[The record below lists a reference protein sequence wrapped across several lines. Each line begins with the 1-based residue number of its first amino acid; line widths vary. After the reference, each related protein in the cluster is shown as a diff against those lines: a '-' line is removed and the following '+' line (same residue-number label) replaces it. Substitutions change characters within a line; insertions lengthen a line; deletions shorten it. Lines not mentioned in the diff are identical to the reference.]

1 MASPI
6 GNLSVILGTLAF
18 LALLN
23 PERVAAASW
32 DQVKARFLEKA
43 GLAAAEIGVEV
54 SSLPA
59 GRIEWSHR
67 ANEPMIPASL
77 LKIATSYA
85 ALKTLGPGYR
95 FRTAVWA
102 ACTPQGGILPCDI
115 WLKSEGDIF
124 WTVERATELAS
135 RLKAK
140 GVHDIRGRV
149 LADNSYFSPP
159 VEHICL
165 DEDCE
170 DSYNPTISG
179 TALEFNSVVL
189 RIQPALAV
197 GKPPLVEWF
206 PPGRFVQ
213 VNNLARTAPKR
224 AKSTFALRHLE
235 SAQDGTMR
243 FGLSGKLPLAAGKVI
258 EKRYNVESPV
268 KSVTAAFTSILE
280 GAGIRMESGL
290 AKPDRQEAVPTEAR
304 ALAEDLSPPL
314 AETVYGLNRHSNNFM
329 AEMLLRSMGAVTLGT
344 PGTEVKGIATVNNV
358 LKTLGAPTGDCAL
371 KTGSGLSRV
380 CRMSPRA
387 FGRILVSACSDGAAG
402 PSFVES
408 LAVNGQAGTMRRRLS
423 RSMVT
428 IRGKTGTL
436 RDVVGF
442 AGYVSGTGRPTYAVV
457 IMLNEVH
464 HAQKAKEA
472 IDVFLENLGLHGPH
486 LGPGEH

>member
-6 GNLSVILGTLAF
+6 FNPAVILGSLVL

-23 PERVAAASW
+23 PGRVPAASW
-32 DQVKARFLEKA
+32 DQVQARFLEKA

-54 SSLPA
+54 TALPA
-59 GRIEWSHR
+59 DRPVWSHR
-67 ANEPMIPASL
+67 AQQPMIPASL

-85 ALKTLGPGYR
+85 ALKTLGPEYR

-102 ACTPQGGILPCDI
+102 ACAPQGSVLPCDI

-124 WTVERATELAS
+124 WTVERATELAA

-140 GVHDIRGRV
+140 GVHVIRGRV
-149 LADNSYFSPP
+149 LADHSYFSPP
-159 VEHICL
+159 FERICL
-165 DEDCE
+165 DESCE

-179 TALEFNSVVL
+179 SALEFNTVVL
-189 RIQPALAV
+189 RIQPAASV

-213 VNNLARTAPKR
+213 VNNLAKTAPRR
-224 AKSTFALRHLE
+224 AKSTFAVRQVE
-235 SAQDGTMR
+235 PGQDGTTR
-243 FGLSGKLPLAAGKVI
+243 FHISGKLPLAPGTTI
-258 EKRYNVESPV
+258 EKRYNVDSPAT
-268 KSVTAAFTSILE
+268 SVASAFTSILE
-280 GAGIRMESGL
+280 RAGIRVEPGL
-290 AKPDRQEAVPTEAR
+290 EKPARQEAVPKGSTV
-304 ALAEDLSPPL
+304 LADDLSPPL

-329 AEMLLRSMGAVTLGT
+329 AEMLLRSMGAVTFGP
-344 PGTEVKGIATVNNV
+344 PGTEVKGIAAVNNV

-371 KTGSGLSRV
+371 KTGSGLSRA

-387 FGRILVSACSDGAAG
+387 FGRILVSAYSDGTAG

-408 LAVNGQAGTMRRRLS
+408 LAVNGREGTMRRRLS
-423 RSMVT
+423 RSAVT

-442 AGYVSGTGRPTYAVV
+442 AGYVSSIGRPTYAVV
-457 IMLNEVH
+457 ILLNEVH
-464 HAQKAKEA
+464 HPQQAREA
-472 IDVFLENLGLHGPH
+472 VDTFLENLGLHGPH
-486 LGPGEH
+486 L